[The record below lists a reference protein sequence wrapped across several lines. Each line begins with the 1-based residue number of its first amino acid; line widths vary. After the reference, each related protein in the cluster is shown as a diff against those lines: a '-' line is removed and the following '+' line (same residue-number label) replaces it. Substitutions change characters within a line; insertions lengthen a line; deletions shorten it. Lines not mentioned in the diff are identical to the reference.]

1 MKTKVSPSSTNSQS
15 RTPGPPVSQS
25 HQIIQAFLSILQR
38 RMRVQ
43 SLCTRLART
52 MFWALL
58 LASVIVL
65 LSRFVR
71 LPNIPSMVLLMPIIA
86 AAVLAIGLSF
96 VRNVSSSAVALFVD
110 KQLNLKE
117 RFSTAFELIQRNAT
131 DDFSHL
137 QIRDAATICTQ
148 TSPSVVVPYR
158 VPQVLKWFPIPIL
171 LLVASFATPRMYEL
185 PLPPTAAEKKAIEE
199 TVENFNRMIGEI
211 GDPVLSNK
219 IQDAMK
225 GLKDS
230 DSLVV
235 QERLSKLRNEVRA
248 RKQSFT
254 ENEIDE
260 AGKVFA
266 EVSGESN
273 RFKNMDPG
281 RLSDEL
287 EKLANGDDLTPE
299 LQEELRALFSKISE
313 RLGGNRVAKNL
324 VTELEGLQ
332 TQTVS
337 PDALKRIA
345 RQLENMDKLARN
357 REQLE
362 QVLEQ
367 IAASRKNIA
376 LASLDLEI
384 DRDSGRIADSE
395 GSAGDESTIGETRG
409 VTAAG
414 GSDFAPKKT
423 VEESEFEDLSTTTGT
438 PQSLRTDG
446 PELRLRGASPIAEAL
461 GDTDVYVGS
470 DAPNEEDET
479 EYIPYREVFLNA
491 KQEYAEAIANNRI
504 PVRYRQ
510 LIDNY
515 LEAITNPRRE

>member
-1 MKTKVSPSSTNSQS
+1 MKTKDSPSSTNSQS
-15 RTPGPPVSQS
+15 RTPGPPVSQP
-25 HQIIQAFLSILQR
+25 HQIIQALLSILQR

-58 LASVIVL
+58 LTSVIVL

-71 LPNIPSMVLLMPIIA
+71 LPNIPSMVLLIPIIA
-86 AAVLAIGLSF
+86 AAVLAMGLSF
-96 VRNVSSSAVALFVD
+96 VRKVSSSAVALFVD

-117 RFSTAFELIQRNAT
+117 RFSTAFELIQKDAT
-131 DDFSHL
+131 DELSHL
-137 QIRDAATICTQ
+137 QIRDAATSCTAA
-148 TSPSVVVPYR
+148 SPSVIVPYR
-158 VPQVLKWFPIPIL
+158 LPSVVKWLPVPL
-171 LLVASFATPRMYEL
+171 LLLTASFAIPRMYEL
-185 PLPPTAAEKKAIEE
+185 PLPPTAAERKAIEE

-211 GDPVLSNK
+211 DDPVLAK
-219 IQDAMK
+219 KLQDAMK
-225 GLKDS
+225 GLKDA
-230 DSLVV
+230 DSLTV
-235 QERLSKLRNEVRA
+235 QGRLSKLRDEVRA
-248 RKQSFT
+248 RKQTFN
-254 ENEIDE
+254 ENEIEEVDE
-260 AGKVFA
+260 VFA
-266 EVSGESN
+266 EVSRESD
-273 RFKNMDPG
+273 RFKNMDPVK
-281 RLSDEL
+281 LADEL
-287 EKLANGDDLTPE
+287 EKLANEEDLTPE

-313 RLGGNRVAKNL
+313 RLGENRVAKNL

-337 PDALKRIA
+337 PDILKRIA

-384 DRDSGRIADSE
+384 KRDSGRIADSE
-395 GSAGDESTIGETRG
+395 GSAGDESTTGETRG

-515 LEAITNPRRE
+515 LEAITNPRRQ